1 MVGSAALPVSQSS
14 PDGRSTARTDPTRAA
29 LTALRDE
36 FGVRTLA
43 ILNGN
48 EQGVDRDA
56 EVALA
61 ASMGLEPVLFDWIG
75 MLEERKLGEEPQ
87 WQRLLGLIERGAL
100 YLHCIWGVDRTG
112 ATVARARCE
121 VQGWSAADAFGELR
135 AYGFAFQ
142 LKRRR
147 LERYHRDVLAYFG
160 FRLSG
165 YAPLTPDHPDHVA
178 CRVREATYIGDPDD

>member
-1 MVGSAALPVSQSS
+1 MDEKMLKAMVRDFATKEREPIAAQI
-14 PDGRSTARTDPTRAA
+14 
-29 LTALRDE
+29 DE
-36 FGVRTLA
+36 EATFP
-43 ILNGN
+43 
-48 EQGVDRDA
+48 A
-56 EVALA
+56 ESIKKMA
-61 ASMGLEPVLFDWIG
+61 E
-75 MLEERKLGEEPQ
+75 
-87 WQRLLGLIERGAL
+87 LGLMARGAL

-147 LERYHRDVLAYFG
+147 LERYHREVLAYFG